1 MSAPEVVAPKKTGA
15 AELRRLAAGT
25 LAPGF
30 NGTSVPGWLRQAGA
44 DGLGGV
50 VLFGHNIDPDPARVR
65 LLCDE
70 LHASNTGDLLI
81 HSDEEGGDVTRV
93 RVHTGSSLPG
103 AAALGHLA
111 DPDLTRR
118 VAAAHGAH
126 LRALGIDV
134 DLAPVA
140 DVNSDPANPVIGV
153 RSFSADTERA
163 AEHVAAYVGG
173 LQEAGVLACA
183 KHFPGHGDT
192 AVDSHLALP
201 SLALSMKEIREREL
215 VPFRAAFAAGV
226 AAVMPG
232 HLMIPAVD
240 AEPASL
246 SAPWYRILRD
256 EFGFGGLTV
265 TDALDMKAVADV
277 HGVPRAAV
285 LALQAGADV
294 LCLGNTRAIDDEQ
307 MYRATLAA
315 ILDAVST
322 GSLPESRLVEA
333 RERREAAIRRLGEL
347 QGRCAA
353 TELDAALAA
362 LEAVGRE
369 AAERALDAVP
379 QMTGTPTILDLR
391 AGINIAAGSI
401 ARHLLDTLQRTWPDA
416 VVLQSV
422 QDLPADGPLLVIA
435 GRQTDRSALEHA
447 AAAQPDAIV
456 VWTGW
461 PAAWE
466 PVGLARVVFSYG
478 NAAVTAAV
486 LGERLSGH

>member
-1 MSAPEVVAPKKTGA
+1 MSAPDIVASAAGT
-15 AELRRLAAGT
+15 AELRKLAAGT

-30 NGTSVPGWLRQAGA
+30 NGTSVPGWLRRAGA

-50 VLFGHNIDPDPARVR
+50 VLFGHNIGPDPARVR
-65 LLCDE
+65 ALCDE
-70 LHASNTGDLLI
+70 LHGLNAGALLV

-93 RVHTGSSLPG
+93 QVHTGSSLPG
-103 AAALGHLA
+103 AAALGRIG
-111 DPDLTRR
+111 DPALTRR

-126 LRALGIDV
+126 LRSLGIDV

-140 DVNSDPANPVIGV
+140 DVNSDPGNPVIGI
-153 RSFSADTERA
+153 RSFSDDTGIA
-163 AEHVAAYVGG
+163 AEHVTAYVQG

-201 SLALSMKEIREREL
+201 TLALSLQEIRDREL

-232 HLMIPAVD
+232 HLTIPAVD

-256 EFGFGGLTV
+256 ELGFGGLTV

-277 HGVPRAAV
+277 HGVPGAAV

-307 MYRATLAA
+307 MYHATLAA

-333 RERREAAIRRLGEL
+333 RERREVAIRRLDEL

-362 LEAVGRE
+362 LDVVGRE

-379 QMTGTPTILDLR
+379 RISGTPMILDLR
-391 AGINIAAGSI
+391 AGINIAAGPI
-401 ARHLLDTLQRTWPDA
+401 ARHLVDTLQRTWPDA
-416 VVLQSV
+416 VVV
-422 QDLPADGPLLVIA
+422 QAVPAVPVDGLLLVLA
-435 GRQTDRSALEHA
+435 GRQTDRAALERA
-447 AAAQPDAIV
+447 VATSPDAVII
-456 VWTGW
+456 WTGW
-461 PAAWE
+461 PAAWHPIE
-466 PVGLARVVFSYG
+466 QARVVFSYG
-478 NAAVTAAV
+478 NAVVTAAV
-486 LGERLSGH
+486 LGERLSGG